1 MEYIMKLNQLEEQM
15 IFRVSVR
22 ALSNKEVLAL
32 ADIKPYMRENTNNG
46 DTLYKRDQLLE
57 TTNGQLNDLYS
68 TMKYVEV
75 DYLLVHNKKR

>member
-1 MEYIMKLNQLEEQM
+1 MKLNQLEEQM

-32 ADIKPYMRENTNNG
+32 ASIKPYMSESTSNG

-57 TTNGQLNDLYS
+57 TTSGQLNDLFS

-75 DYLLVHNKKR
+75 DYLLVHNRKR